1 MIVCLSPEEKK
12 ESTKNEKN
20 KELENDTELWKIRF
34 QENPNLIEY
43 GNGDAEVIDYGM
55 FDLQDNYMTMN
66 ENDKEIVLKSKII
79 FNKKVKDPIFTM
91 TLKDFKGLE
100 ICGF

>member
-1 MIVCLSPEEKK
+1 
-12 ESTKNEKN
+12 
-20 KELENDTELWKIRF
+20 
-34 QENPNLIEY
+34 
-43 GNGDAEVIDYGM
+43 M
-55 FDLQDNYMTMN
+55 FDLQDNYITMN

-79 FNKKVKDPIFTM
+79 FNKKVKDSIFTM